1 MYIFIAADGRLS
13 LRDSDD
19 MRSFSI
25 VEEQCGSADKWLA
38 AIAEA
43 AGGQH
48 YWLDA
53 TAVVKLSGRMQDE
66 AWVGKFRDMLA
77 SVEAY
82 GYSDMENNRVKAHVE
97 QS

>member
-1 MYIFIAADGRLS
+1 MYIFIAADGLLS

-19 MRSFSI
+19 MRAFSI
-25 VEEQCGSADKWLA
+25 VEEQSGSAVKWLA
-38 AIAEA
+38 EIAEP

-48 YWLDA
+48 FWLDA
-53 TAVVKLSGRMQDE
+53 NAVVKLSGRMQDE

-82 GYSDMENNRVKAHVE
+82 GYFDMEKNRVKAHVE